1 MPIAH
6 AGGEAKG
13 DQAASTK
20 AILRQAQGLSPPLRV
35 NARDHAVLYHRQSH
49 ALRRGDCRP
58 RLRHAGQMTLD
69 EITGDSPYGATTIA
83 GGRGGLGCLNSF
95 SASISGA
102 SAAVRLP
109 SGVGSGVK

>member
-35 NARDHAVLYHRQSH
+35 NAHDHAVLYHRQSH
-49 ALRRGDCRP
+49 ALRHGDCRP

-69 EITGDSPYGATTIA
+69 EITGDSPYGVTTIA
-83 GGRGGLGCLNSF
+83 GGDG
-95 SASISGA
+95 SAETRSLWTKRRHIAAFRARPA
-102 SAAVRLP
+102 SVCVRD
-109 SGVGSGVK
+109 